1 MTEAVVDFEDQQETQ
16 QSSRRGYL
24 HLIVLVVLSVVAMFS
39 VLWVVADQNADD
51 KQYLSTFQE
60 LRVLSLKM
68 VKFAAEAS
76 TAKVEGFSLLKSARE
91 EFQQNVTSLRQ
102 GNAESGLPPLP
113 SETETELQ
121 ALEGRWDDFSKNAE
135 TILMAEGTIRIL
147 KEFARAINDV
157 MPGLVKVSDDIAA
170 SIVKTGADAQT
181 VNLATRQLLLSQRI
195 EASINKL
202 LQGGE
207 VAAQATDQFGRDAST
222 FSRVLEGMLKGD
234 RELRLRRVSNANV
247 RAKLSEA
254 SNLFRTAKELVAKIL
269 ERSPELFR
277 AQDAANKIFV
287 VSDGLSSDIELLS
300 ERYQFII
307 EERETSYGLGFIF
320 GVIALAALVLLGL
333 QLKWDGDRRLR
344 ETELDKM
351 GTDEKNQRNQ
361 EAILRLLDEIGGLAE
376 GDLTISATVTDD
388 FTGAIADAFNY
399 AIEAIRRL
407 VGTIN
412 ETTVQVSSAAEETQ
426 ATALHLAEASN
437 QQAHD
442 ITAAGAAINEMAA
455 SVQQVSANANT
466 ASEVAK
472 QSVDI
477 AKKGAGTVRSTIQG
491 MDAIR
496 ENIQETSK
504 RIKRLGESSQEIGD
518 IVELINDI
526 ADQTNILALNASIQA
541 AMAGEA
547 GRGFAVVAD
556 EVQRLAERSGNA
568 TKQIEALVRTIQTD
582 TNEAVISMEQSTSGV
597 VTGTR
602 LAQDAG
608 KALEEIERVSIHLAN
623 LIENISQAARQQ
635 SSAASNVSKTMATI
649 QEITNQ
655 TSAGTSETAASIGNL
670 AELANE
676 LRKSVAGFRLPA
688 VG

>member
-1 MTEAVVDFEDQQETQ
+1 MADAVVGIGASD
-16 QSSRRGYL
+16 SKPSRRGYL
-24 HLIVLVVLSVVAMFS
+24 HLILIILGSVIFMFGVLFTVAS
-39 VLWVVADQNADD
+39 QNEKD
-51 KQYLSTFQE
+51 KKYLGLLQE
-60 LRVLSLKM
+60 LRVLSLRM
-68 VKFAAEAS
+68 VKYAAEAS
-76 TAKVEGFSLLKSARE
+76 QAKVEAFSLLKGTRE
-91 EFQQNVTSLRQ
+91 EFGQIVTSLRK
-102 GNAESGLPPLP
+102 GDPDTDLPALP
-113 SETETELQ
+113 DETEQELS
-121 ALEGRWDDFSKNAE
+121 ALEGRWGDFSRNAE
-135 TILMAEGTIRIL
+135 VILMAEGTIRIL

-157 MPGLVKVSDDIAA
+157 MPSLVKVSEDVARNLLT
-170 SIVKTGADAQT
+170 KGADPKLVFMAS
-181 VNLATRQLLLSQRI
+181 RQLLLSQRI
-195 EASINKL
+195 EASVNKL

-207 VAAQATDQFGRDAST
+207 VAAQATDQFGRDASN
-222 FSRVLEGMLKGD
+222 FSRVLEGMLQGD
-234 RELRLRRVSNANV
+234 RELGLRRVSNPGI
-247 RAKLSEA
+247 RLELQKA

-269 ERSPELFR
+269 ERSPDLFK
-277 AQDAANKIFV
+277 AQDASNKIFLL
-287 VSDGLSSDIELLS
+287 SDGLVADIDLLY

-307 EERETSYGLGFIF
+307 EGRETSYGLGSIF
-320 GVIALAALVLLGL
+320 GVIALSALILLGL
-333 QLKWDGDRRLR
+333 QLKWDGDKRLR
-344 ETELDKM
+344 ETEISRRNTEAD
-351 GTDEKNQRNQ
+351 NQKNQ

-376 GDLTISATVTDD
+376 GDLTVSATVTDD

-426 ATALHLAEASN
+426 ATARHLAEATD
-437 QQAHD
+437 QQAQD
-442 ITAAGAAINEMAA
+442 ITAAGTAINEMAA
-455 SVQQVSANANT
+455 SVQQVSANAAT

-472 QSVDI
+472 QSVSI
-477 AKKGAGTVRSTIQG
+477 AKKGAHTAQSTIQG

-608 KALEEIERVSIHLAN
+608 KALEEIERVSIHLAD

-635 SSAASNVSKTMATI
+635 SAAASNVSNTMNTI
-649 QEITNQ
+649 QEITAQ
-655 TSAGTSETAASIGNL
+655 TSRGTAETAASIGNL

-676 LRKSVAGFRLPA
+676 LRKSVSGFRLPSA
-688 VG
+688 S